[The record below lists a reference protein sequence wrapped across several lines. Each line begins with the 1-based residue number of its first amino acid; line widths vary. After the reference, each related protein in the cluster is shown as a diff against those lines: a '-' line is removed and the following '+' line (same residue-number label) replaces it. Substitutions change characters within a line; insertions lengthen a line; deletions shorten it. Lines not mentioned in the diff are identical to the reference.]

1 MRDDLKRMAEDEEPQ
16 KGLAVERLRAAWAR
30 RKWLAVLV
38 FALPFVA
45 ALSVI
50 FALPTF
56 YRSTALVLVE
66 RQQVPE
72 AFVPS
77 TVTSELE
84 TRLHTISQEI
94 LSRSRLENLI
104 TRLGLYPGLRKQVSN
119 EEVVERMR
127 RDVKLELK
135 ATNTK
140 EGRPSTT
147 TAFALSYR
155 GPDPQ
160 TVALVT
166 NTLACFYT
174 EENL

>member
-30 RKWLAVLV
+30 RTWLAVLV

-94 LSRSRLENLI
+94 LSRSRLQALI
-104 TRLGLYPGLRKQVSN
+104 TQFNLYPGAGKEAAT
-119 EEVVERMR
+119 EETVERMR
-127 RDVKLELK
+127 KDIKLELK
-135 ATNTK
+135 TTNTK
-140 EGRPSTT
+140 EGRPS
-147 TAFALSYR
+147 A
-155 GPDPQ
+155 
-160 TVALVT
+160 
-166 NTLACFYT
+166 
-174 EENL
+174 